1 MIIQVTS
8 RIGNGTVTKYKNLT
22 VYEELNGTYTL
33 SFIALN
39 TKDNE
44 GYQFLIDESLIQYN
58 GMEYRIKQTKAN
70 MLGTEVTAFA
80 NFFDLGGER
89 QEEIYGGTKGFD
101 DFMTFVLK
109 GTGWTFTNID
119 VSGTYFIPN
128 FGHDS
133 VLKLLNGLC
142 QLYGCEYKIMPNK
155 HILIAKKIGPKEL
168 YQYRYKVNI
177 KTIAKVTD
185 STSLRT
191 VVTGRDAEGTSF
203 TYKSP
208 NVALFGEIKADD
220 VESNDLR
227 GADEMLPFLQS
238 QIQDYPDMTLELDTI
253 EIANRELGET
263 VWLIHEPMGIEFETR
278 ILAQKKMIRDGKLMV
293 VSAVLGTKLPKSQ
306 YDAIVG
312 QQMQLKENRDE
323 YRSLISQTNDNIVL
337 QVENVNKSI
346 AKLDMKADEI
356 DLSVNNR
363 ITNEMAKI
371 NLRAD
376 NIQLEVNNN
385 NQQIARIDIKAD
397 SISQTVSNQETQ
409 LRGLDNRMGYAETEI
424 NQNAHEISLRVL
436 ERDFN
441 GQEMISRINLDSTS
455 ATIQASKINLIG
467 AVRVLSDITGELGT
481 IDTGTLNSVNIN
493 SANIN
498 ISDDIIVGNWINL
511 GAKHNDPYPKGIRFG
526 GSLGGSSISYDD
538 DMINLGANSGVN
550 VPHGPVWIE
559 NETAVTSSYTGMR
572 LVWNGAPAGN
582 GGRIYFRGFGG
593 EIGYVDLK

>member
-1 MIIQVTS
+1 MVVIIQVTS
-8 RIGNGTVTKYKNLT
+8 RIGSGTVTKYKNLT

-44 GYQFLIDESLIQYN
+44 GYRFLIDESLIQYD
-58 GMEYRIKQTKAN
+58 GVEYRIKQTKAN

-89 QEEIYGGTKGFD
+89 QEEIYGGTKEFD
-101 DFMTFVLK
+101 DFMAFVLK
-109 GTGWTFTNID
+109 NTGWTFTNVD

-155 HILIAKKIGPKEL
+155 HLLIAKKIGPKEL

-185 STSLRT
+185 STSLKT

-253 EIANRELGET
+253 EIVNRELGET

-278 ILAQKKMIRDGKLMV
+278 ILAQKKMIRDGKLIV

-337 QVENVNKSI
+337 QVENINKSI
-346 AKLDMKADEI
+346 AKIDLKADEI

-385 NQQIARIDIKAD
+385 QQQIARIDIKAD
-397 SISQTVSNQETQ
+397 SISQTVTNNKAE
-409 LRGLDNRMGYAETEI
+409 LDALDGRVGTAESEI
-424 NQNAHEISLRVL
+424 SQNAYQISLKVSQT
-436 ERDFN
+436 DFN
-441 GQEMISRINLDSTS
+441 GNTIVNKINLDSS
-455 ATIQASKINLIG
+455 GVQIYGRNIDLHG
-467 AVRVLSDITGELGT
+467 AVNVLSEITGELGV
-481 IDTGTLNSVNIN
+481 INTGTLNSVNIN
-493 SANIN
+493 SANID
-498 ISDDIIVGNWINL
+498 IHDDVKIGRNL
-511 GAKHNDPYPKGIRFG
+511 TLQ
-526 GSLGGSSISYDD
+526 GS
-538 DMINLGANSGVN
+538 GANKITFSDMTSITSDGAGSILIDLFNNLDVQAYKTIFWRNVDFSNANVTGLRGVFF
-550 VPHGPVWIE
+550 
-559 NETAVTSSYTGMR
+559 
-572 LVWNGAPAGN
+572 NGSNRCYLKDERGNDICYWAATPA
-582 GGRIYFRGFGG
+582 
-593 EIGYVDLK
+593 

>member
-1 MIIQVTS
+1 M
-8 RIGNGTVTKYKNLT
+8 
-22 VYEELNGTYTL
+22 YEELKGTYTL

-39 TKDNE
+39 TNSNE
-44 GYQFLIDESLIQYN
+44 GYQFLIDEATIQYE
-58 GMEYRIKQTKAN
+58 GMEYRIKQTKSN

-89 QEEIYGGTKGFD
+89 QEEIYGGTKEFD

-109 GTGWTFTNID
+109 NTGWTFFNID
-119 VSGTYFIPN
+119 VEGTYFIPN
-128 FGHDS
+128 FGNDS

-155 HILIAKKIGPKEL
+155 VLLIAKKIGPSEM

-208 NVALFGEIKADD
+208 NVALFGERKADD

-227 GADEMLPFLQS
+227 GADQMLPFLQS

-253 EIANRELGET
+253 EIVNRELGES
-263 VWLIHEPMGIEFETR
+263 VWLIHEPMNIEFETR

-306 YDAIVG
+306 FDAIVG

-337 QVENVNKSI
+337 QVENINKSI
-346 AKLDMKADEI
+346 AKIDLKADEI

-371 NLRAD
+371 NIRAD

-385 NQQIARIDIKAD
+385 EEQIARIDIKAD
-397 SISQTVSNQETQ
+397 SISQTVTNNKAE
-409 LRGLDNRMGYAETEI
+409 LDALDGRVGTAESEI
-424 NQNAHEISLRVL
+424 YQNAYQISLKVSQT
-436 ERDFN
+436 DFN
-441 GQEMISRINLDSTS
+441 GNTIVNKINLDSGGVQ
-455 ATIQASKINLIG
+455 IYGRNIDMYG
-467 AVRVLSDITGELGT
+467 AVNVLSEITGELGV
-481 IDTGTLNSVNIN
+481 INTGTLNSVNIN
-493 SANIN
+493 SARID
-498 ISDDIIVGNWINL
+498 IQDDVKIGRNL
-511 GAKHNDPYPKGIRFG
+511 TLQ
-526 GSLGGSSISYDD
+526 GS
-538 DMINLGANSGVN
+538 GANRITFSDFTTITSDGAGSILIDLYNNLDIQALATTFWGKVDFSNAQVTGLRGV
-550 VPHGPVWIE
+550 
-559 NETAVTSSYTGMR
+559 YF
-572 LVWNGAPAGN
+572 NGSNRCYLKDERGRDICYWAATPA
-582 GGRIYFRGFGG
+582 
-593 EIGYVDLK
+593 